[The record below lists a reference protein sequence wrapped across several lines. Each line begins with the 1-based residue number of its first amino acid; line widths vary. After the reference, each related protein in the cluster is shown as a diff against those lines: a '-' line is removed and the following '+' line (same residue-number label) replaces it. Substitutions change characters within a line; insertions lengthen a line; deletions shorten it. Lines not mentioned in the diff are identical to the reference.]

1 MATPCADAHELR
13 AWWHAAAYDTSG
25 ALQRFSESCL
35 ASPWMY
41 ALVVVFGVLYVTDTA
56 VAAIAILNVRPL
68 EDAPGASEGGA
79 PRVAS
84 DAPAS
89 GAARVASEAQATEG
103 VGAHN
108 HSGSSVQPRRTLAFK
123 MDALSGQLGGGT
135 KAGVGHVQLI
145 DSACERW
152 SGRRDGS
159 YGGGCELSR
168 SYGVGVNVGMRA
180 PTGGVH

>member
-1 MATPCADAHELR
+1 MATPCDDAHELR

-68 EDAPGASEGGA
+68 EDA
-79 PRVAS
+79 V
-84 DAPAS
+84 DAPAA
-89 GAARVASEAQATEG
+89 GAREVPLESPPTKD
-103 VGAHN
+103 VGARPA
-108 HSGSSVQPRRTLAFK
+108 SGDSNNNGCSDVHRRRPLAFK
-123 MDALSGQLGGGT
+123 MDALSGQLGGGP
-135 KAGVGHVQLI
+135 KAGAGRVQLV
-145 DSACERW
+145 DSACEQW

-159 YGGGCELSR
+159 YGGGCGLSR
-168 SYGVGVNVGMRA
+168 SYGVGISVDMRA
-180 PTGGVH
+180 PV